1 MGTAMAKL
9 DQFWSKN
16 SVYILTS
23 VAIAGT
29 ISAAVLAV
37 KATPKAMRMIE
48 EAECETKL
56 DMVKASWTCYIPTT
70 IVIATTIG
78 SIVALNSVHNRKN
91 AALAGLYSLAQNT
104 FREYQDKVIEIVGE
118 HKEQKVRD
126 EVDKERVLSNPPAA
140 DFIFSGT
147 GEVLCYDSITGR
159 YFNSGVEKIKQ
170 VVNEL
175 NRRLMTEMFISLN
188 DFYYE
193 LGLEPT
199 KLGDNTGFNIDQ
211 SLLEVKFS
219 SQLTKE
225 GRPCLVLNYDIYPSS

>member
-1 MGTAMAKL
+1 MGITMAKL
-9 DQFWSKN
+9 DRFWSKN

-37 KATPKAMRMIE
+37 KTTPKAMRMIE
-48 EAECETKL
+48 EAECETKF
-56 DMVKASWTCYIPTT
+56 DAVKASWTCYIPTA
-70 IVIATTIG
+70 IVIATTVG

-126 EVDKERVLSNPPAA
+126 EVDKDKILSNPPAT

-159 YFNSGVEKIKQ
+159 YFNSDIEKIRR

-188 DFYYE
+188 EFYYD
-193 LGLEPT
+193 LGMEPT
-199 KLGDNTGFNIDQ
+199 KLGDNTGFNIDNG
-211 SLLEVKFS
+211 LLNVTFS

-225 GRPCLVLNYDIYPSS
+225 GRPCLVLNYDIYPNS